1 MVGGRLPIRPMRL
14 ELQAARGVEG
24 ACVSRGCLQN
34 CTNWSLE
41 NRFNRLFVLFY
52 VFGTVLSTQGLL
64 VHGKLLCIWAE
75 PYHMGCTRYTLY
87 LLCFAAKL
95 QETLKVCPL
104 TIFFTDHLFCM

>member
-14 ELQAARGVEG
+14 EWQAARGLQG
-24 ACVSRGCLQN
+24 ACEQGLLVK

-41 NRFNRLFVLFY
+41 NRFNRLSVPFY

-64 VHGKLLCIWAE
+64 VHGKMLCIWAE

-95 QETLKVCPL
+95 QETLKVSPL
-104 TIFFTDHLFCM
+104 TIFFTDHFFCM